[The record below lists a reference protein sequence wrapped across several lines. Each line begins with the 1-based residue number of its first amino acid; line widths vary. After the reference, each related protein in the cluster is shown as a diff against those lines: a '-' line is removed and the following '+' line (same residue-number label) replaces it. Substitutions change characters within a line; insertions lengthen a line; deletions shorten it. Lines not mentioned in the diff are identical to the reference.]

1 MKIKIHYYEK
11 KSSRRAPYRYAR
23 HMENYQG
30 KKLVVSCSA
39 PKGTPIKELTETLA
53 RMLVERKSVVDLAS
67 VAIDPNLTMNQLADL
82 FMKDALAMLKPKT
95 IEERERVLRN
105 WIKPTLGSMKVRNVR
120 SSDISIMLDK
130 AQLNS
135 PSTLE
140 HVWKVVKRM
149 FSFSLENE
157 YAITANP
164 ITEGLKKRIRGSLAL
179 ATATKETR
187 DIGLA
192 IEDVGSIF
200 QEVKGKR
207 FQIVFHWQILCGMR
221 LGEALGV
228 KWEDVDFA
236 KDEVNIR
243 QQISGA
249 SKSLV
254 KGTHWTEGTGPMVT
268 TPKTKRGLRAIPL
281 QGQTKALL
289 EATPEE
295 DRHGFICHTTSGTPI
310 EPNHFRNRD
319 FNPLRKTLGIPK
331 LQTHDLRKFFGSFQL
346 AQLGTDIITVSKW
359 MGHVNPET
367 TMKIYAKL
375 IPELENQS
383 RFQMGLFFKAA

>member
-11 KSSRRAPYRYAR
+11 TSPRGAIYRYAR

-30 KKLVVSCSA
+30 EKLVVSCPA
-39 PKGTPIKELTETLA
+39 KKGTPIKELTESLA

-67 VAIDPNLTMNQLADL
+67 VAIDPNLTVNQLADL
-82 FMKDALAMLKPKT
+82 FMKDALDMLKPKT

-149 FSFSLENE
+149 FSFALENE

-164 ITEGLKKRIRGSLAL
+164 ITEGLKKRIRGTLAL

-187 DIGLA
+187 DIGLK
-192 IEDVGSIF
+192 IEDVDAIF
-200 QEVKGKR
+200 QEVKGKP
-207 FQIVFHWQILCGMR
+207 FQIVFHWQIFCGMR
-221 LGEALGV
+221 IGEALGV

-243 QQISGA
+243 RQVSGA

-254 KGTHWTEGTGPMVT
+254 KGTQWAEGDGPMVT
-268 TPKTKRGLRAIPL
+268 TPKTKRALRTIPL
-281 QGQTKALL
+281 QGQTKELL
-289 EATPEE
+289 ESTPEK
-295 DRHGFICHTTSGTPI
+295 DRHGFIYRTSASTPFW
-310 EPNHFRNRD
+310 PNHFRSRA

-331 LQTHDLRKFFGSFQL
+331 LEPHDLRRFFGSFQI
-346 AQLGTDIITVSKW
+346 AQIGTDVITVSKW
-359 MGHVNPET
+359 MGHANPET
-367 TMKIYAKL
+367 TMRIYAKS
-375 IPELENQS
+375 IPELEKQS
-383 RFQMGLFFKAA
+383 RFQMGLAFKTA